1 MPFAENLARLD
12 EIAKRLESEPMS
24 MDEALAV
31 FEEGVAL
38 VKKSEKL
45 LQRAERKVTILTEE
59 GEALFEAA
67 QPSGVDEKGE
77 DEGEDDGEFGV

>member
-1 MPFAENLARLD
+1 MPFGENLARLE

-45 LQRAERKVTILTEE
+45 LQRAERRVTILTEE

-67 QPSGVDEKGE
+67 QPADVEDTGE
-77 DEGEDDGEFGV
+77 DEEKDEGEFDL

>member
-67 QPSGVDEKGE
+67 QPSGVEEEGE
-77 DEGEDDGEFGV
+77 DEGENYWEFDV

>member
-67 QPSGVDEKGE
+67 QPADVEDTGE
-77 DEGEDDGEFGV
+77 DEEKDEGEFDL

>member
-1 MPFAENLARLD
+1 MPFGENLARLD

-45 LQRAERKVTILTEE
+45 LQRAERRVTILAEE

-67 QPSGVDEKGE
+67 QPADVEDTGE
-77 DEGEDDGEFGV
+77 DEEKDEGEFDL

>member
-59 GEALFEAA
+59 GEALFEPA
-67 QPSGVDEKGE
+67 QPSGVEEEGE
-77 DEGEDDGEFGV
+77 DEGENDGEFDV

>member
-1 MPFAENLARLD
+1 MPFGENLARLD

-67 QPSGVDEKGE
+67 QPADVEDTGE
-77 DEGEDDGEFGV
+77 DEEKDEGEFDL

>member
-45 LQRAERKVTILTEE
+45 LQNHNGDSICQWQ
-59 GEALFEAA
+59 AA
-67 QPSGVDEKGE
+67 YR
-77 DEGEDDGEFGV
+77 

>member
-45 LQRAERKVTILTEE
+45 LQRAERRVTILTEE

-67 QPSGVDEKGE
+67 QPADVEDTGE
-77 DEGEDDGEFGV
+77 DEEKDEGEFDL

>member
-1 MPFAENLARLD
+1 MPFGENLARLD

-45 LQRAERKVTILTEE
+45 LQRAERRVTILTEE
-59 GEALFEAA
+59 GAALFEAA
-67 QPSGVDEKGE
+67 QPADVEDTGE
-77 DEGEDDGEFGV
+77 DEEKDEGEFDL

>member
-1 MPFAENLARLD
+1 MSFGENLARLD
-12 EIAKRLESEPMS
+12 EVAKRLESEPMS

-45 LQRAERKVTILTEE
+45 LQRAERRVTILTEE
-59 GEALFEAA
+59 GEALFEVA
-67 QPSGVDEKGE
+67 QSLGAE
-77 DEGEDDGEFGV
+77 DEGADEGKDDGEFDV

>member
-1 MPFAENLARLD
+1 MPFGENLARLD

-45 LQRAERKVTILTEE
+45 LQRAERRVTILTEE

-67 QPSGVDEKGE
+67 QPADVEDTGE
-77 DEGEDDGEFGV
+77 DEENDEGEFDL

>member
-67 QPSGVDEKGE
+67 QPADVEDTGE
-77 DEGEDDGEFGV
+77 DEENDEGEFDL